1 MHALS
6 TLSINLGVLRACR
19 ISYNHIQMVNCR
31 LRGERAVQVGGW
43 FLKFIRD
50 GGGSKRNDADKEYDN
65 QIIIKTIGKAAI
77 PYRAQ

>member
-1 MHALS
+1 M
-6 TLSINLGVLRACR
+6 
-19 ISYNHIQMVNCR
+19 
-31 LRGERAVQVGGW
+31 QVGGW